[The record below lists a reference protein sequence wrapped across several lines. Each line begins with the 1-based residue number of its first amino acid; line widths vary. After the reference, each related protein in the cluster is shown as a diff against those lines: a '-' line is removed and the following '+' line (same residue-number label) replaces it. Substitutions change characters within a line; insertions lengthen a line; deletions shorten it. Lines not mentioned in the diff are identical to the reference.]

1 MRNKAWW
8 IAGLIIALALTIVS
22 PLASRLPD
30 GLERVAEDQGFMHLA
45 WDSFYE
51 IVPGYVPRGLHSQA
65 LANIVAGMI
74 GVLIVFGLSFGVAY
88 VLRVRRS
95 DGETGQP

>member
-1 MRNKAWW
+1 MRNRAWW
-8 IAGLIIALALTIVS
+8 IASLIIALALTIVS

-30 GLERVAEDQGFMHLA
+30 GLERVAEAQGFMHLA
-45 WDSFYE
+45 RDSFYE
-51 IVPGYVPRGLHSQA
+51 IIPGYVLPGLHSQA

-74 GVLIVFGLSFGVAY
+74 GVLIVFGLCFGVGY

-95 DGETGQP
+95 DGETGKP

>member
-45 WDSFYE
+45 WDSFYG
-51 IVPGYVPRGLHSQA
+51 IIPGHILPGLPNQA
-65 LANIVAGMI
+65 LASILAGMI
-74 GVLIVFGLSFGVAY
+74 GVLIAFGLSFGVGY

-95 DGETGQP
+95 DGESGQP